1 VAEAPG
7 WFARLMHWLGAMIGR
22 LFSWTNGI
30 EDAGWPLRGLLV
42 VLAVVLLVRAV
53 FQMAESARR
62 ARAVADEG
70 PVIAR
75 TLRDEQWS
83 WRRADELAARGAY
96 AAAML
101 SAFHGAMQGLDRR
114 GLLRYRP
121 SATPRELL
129 RRATLS
135 EATRSALEPLLATL
149 YRAVFAA
156 EPVGLE
162 AFQEWVRRLRGSVD
176 APAR

>member
-1 VAEAPG
+1 
-7 WFARLMHWLGAMIGR
+7 MHWIRELLHL
-22 LFSWTNGI
+22 LFSWTDGLQA
-30 EDAGWPLRGLLV
+30 AGFTFRGLLV

-62 ARAVADEG
+62 ARAGAEEG
-70 PVIAR
+70 PVVAR
-75 TLRDEQWS
+75 TVRDEQWS

-114 GLLRYRP
+114 GLLRYRA

-129 RRATLS
+129 RRATLP
-135 EATRSALEPLLATL
+135 EATRTALEPLLNTL

-156 EPVGLE
+156 EPIGLE
-162 AFQEWVRRLRGSVD
+162 AFQDWVRRLRGSVD